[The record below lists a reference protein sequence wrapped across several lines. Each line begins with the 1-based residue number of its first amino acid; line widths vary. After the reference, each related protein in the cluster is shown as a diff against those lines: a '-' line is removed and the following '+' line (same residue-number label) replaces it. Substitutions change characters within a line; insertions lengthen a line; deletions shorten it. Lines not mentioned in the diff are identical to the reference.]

1 MDPDFKVR
9 LKSAM
14 DKNNMA
20 AADLSRSSG
29 VGKDEISRYLKG
41 EYAPKQHK
49 CYLLAKAL
57 NVDPGWLMT
66 GEEPI
71 RETFSIADFLAG
83 SSMPLSL
90 DDLPALWKKLSPST
104 PKEDA
109 EMSILWQ
116 TATPQAKRAAIAV
129 LRSMKEA
136 ELE

>member
-14 DKNNMA
+14 DNKNMV

-41 EYAPKQHK
+41 EYAPKQNK

-71 RETFSIADFLAG
+71 RETFGIANLFVGA
-83 SSMPLSL
+83 SQPLSMG
-90 DDLPALWKKLSPST
+90 DLPALREKLSPST

-109 EMSILWQ
+109 EMSILWR

-129 LRSMKEA
+129 LKSMKEA
-136 ELE
+136 